1 MASSPFSNRRLLNS
15 ATDTT
20 VVVGYLAA
28 LNKSVESF
36 RVLRERQG
44 TSMSC
49 SVDRRDRRVRSVP
62 KSSWGCGSALQVSV
76 RRFLRLLCGNL
87 APSPKTV
94 GPLLPHHHP
103 IPLEQ
108 QNLPFNAVKMADQL
122 KEIADIPQEFLKDGM
137 QFINRCTKPDKREF
151 IKISQGAS
159 FALLC

>member
-1 MASSPFSNRRLLNS
+1 M
-15 ATDTT
+15 
-20 VVVGYLAA
+20 
-28 LNKSVESF
+28 
-36 RVLRERQG
+36 
-44 TSMSC
+44 
-49 SVDRRDRRVRSVP
+49 RSV

-76 RRFLRLLCGNL
+76 RRFLRLLCSNL
-87 APSPKTV
+87 APSPKIVDPTSS
-94 GPLLPHHHP
+94 PPS

-108 QNLPFNAVKMADQL
+108 KNLLFNTVKMADQL